1 MTKALVAVVGPTAT
15 GKSALGIDLAQ
26 TFDGEVVSC
35 DSTAVYRG
43 VDIGTDKVPLAERGG
58 ISHHLIDNVE
68 PTEVYSAARFAA
80 DASRAIED
88 IHARG
93 RLPVLVGGTGLYF
106 RALVR
111 GLFPGRGGDAALRA
125 RLERVADRRGVEAL
139 YRWVARVDPAS
150 ARRIQ
155 PRDRKRLVRALE
167 VYLLTGRALT
177 DHFAATRSPLAG
189 WSVVALG
196 LNAPRD
202 VLLARVSRR
211 VDEQFAA
218 GVVAEVERLLAAGVP
233 PRAHALSGLVY
244 RQVVEML
251 DGVRGLAET
260 RELIVRENMRYA
272 RRQLIWF
279 RHEPGVRWLA
289 DDPRAAR
296 DEAFAQVEA
305 QLAGRIG
312 ENESRATLA
321 RHSRRARL
329 GRRRRAAG
337 CGRLRRRG

>member
-1 MTKALVAVVGPTAT
+1 
-15 GKSALGIDLAQ
+15 
-26 TFDGEVVSC
+26 
-35 DSTAVYRG
+35 
-43 VDIGTDKVPLAERGG
+43 VDIGTDKVPVADRRG
-58 ISHHLIDNVE
+58 IPHHLIDIAD
-68 PTEVYSAARFAA
+68 PTETYSAARFAA
-80 DASRAIED
+80 DAAQAVDAILE
-88 IHARG
+88 RG
-93 RLPVLVGGTGLYF
+93 RLPILVGGTGLYY

-111 GLFPGRGGDAALRA
+111 GLFPGPARHDDLRA
-125 RLERVADRRGVEAL
+125 RLDRVADRRGVEAL
-139 YRWVARVDPAS
+139 YRWVARVDAES

-167 VYLLTGRALT
+167 VYLVTGRALS
-177 DHFAATRSPLAG
+177 DHFAATRSPIAG

-251 DGVRGLAET
+251 GGQRGLAET
-260 RELIVRENMRYA
+260 RDLIVRENMRYA

-279 RHEPGVRWLA
+279 RHEPAVRWLA
-289 DDPRAAR
+289 AAADPAAAR
-296 DEAFAQVEA
+296 AEAIHIVDTQTGEP
-305 QLAGRIG
+305 IG
-312 ENESRATLA
+312 EN
-321 RHSRRARL
+321 
-329 GRRRRAAG
+329 
-337 CGRLRRRG
+337 